1 MYKHTDDNLAG
12 LTDVRNTSE
21 VKKYLRGG
29 PALVSVGFASAMLL
43 SSLFTG
49 QASAAPV
56 MTHARA
62 SSLSSSL
69 ASSTMASKKTYED
82 IARKAARKY
91 GLDPTLFVR
100 QINQESGFNPRAL
113 SPAGAEG
120 IAQFMP
126 ATAAG
131 MGVNPWDP
139 TSALYGA
146 ARLMANLK
154 KEFPGHYGQ
163 ALGAYN
169 AGAGAVKKAIR
180 EGHGRWYFYLPA
192 ETRHYIST
200 IMGH

>member
-1 MYKHTDDNLAG
+1 MQKHTDAQLAG
-12 LTDVRNTSE
+12 LADVRNTCKM
-21 VKKYLRGG
+21 KKCSRISV
-29 PALVSVGFASAMLL
+29 AMVSISFAGATLL

-49 QASAAPV
+49 LASAAPV
-56 MTHARA
+56 VNHAQMSSMSA
-62 SSLSSSL
+62 SLSH
-69 ASSTMASKKTYED
+69 STMDSKSTYED
-82 IARKAARKY
+82 IARKAAKKY
-91 GLDPTLFVR
+91 GLDPNLFLR
-100 QINQESGFNPRAL
+100 QINQESGFNPRAV

-126 ATAAG
+126 ATAAS

-146 ARLMANLK
+146 ARLMASLK

-169 AGAGAVKKAIR
+169 AGSGAVKEAIR
-180 EGHGRWYFYLPA
+180 EGHGQWYFYLPA
-192 ETRHYIST
+192 ETRNYISS

>member
-1 MYKHTDDNLAG
+1 MVG
-12 LTDVRNTSE
+12 I
-21 VKKYLRGG
+21 
-29 PALVSVGFASAMLL
+29 GFAGAMLL

-56 MTHARA
+56 VTHVQTSSMS
-62 SSLSSSL
+62 SSLSH
-69 ASSTMASKKTYED
+69 STMASKKTYQD
-82 IARKAARKY
+82 IARQAARHY
-91 GLDPTLFVR
+91 GLDPNLFVR

-126 ATAAG
+126 ATAAS
-131 MGVNPWDP
+131 MGINPWDP

-146 ARLMANLK
+146 ARLMASLK
-154 KEFPGHYGQ
+154 KQFPGHYGQ

-169 AGAGAVKKAIR
+169 AGAGAVQEAIR
-180 EGHGRWYFYLPA
+180 VGGGRWYFYLPA